1 MRRMVP
7 SKLCWLG
14 LQGILLVFSL
24 WFGSSIALGLA
35 MVLLI
40 LPLGSLPVNLYV
52 RNKLQVS
59 FSADTNLRKGTAG
72 ELTIQF
78 VNPTRFP
85 VMLVHSKIFTENQ
98 LNRQKQKMSVTTWLP
113 SKKEQCVTLGIGSGY
128 SGRLRIAIPSVT
140 LYDCFGLI
148 GIHCKTNAVYHVTVQ
163 PDTFAVQ
170 LTLHQMTN
178 SLHESDLYSQE
189 RPGPD
194 LTETFQIREYVP
206 GDSIRQVHW
215 KLSNKLDK
223 IIVRDSALPVVQNVL
238 VFWERTGESGDAA
251 CIDAQAEVIVS
262 LCKALLEQSI
272 QFTVGWN
279 DTDRN
284 LCVLHEIRSMDE
296 LVGIVPRILRATGT
310 REGVSGVELLLQT
323 GAHALC
329 AHMVY
334 VAETPQQGIA
344 ELERY
349 GCVTK
354 LLCGAVST
362 EDAIVFTTNDYVQ
375 QVSQID
381 L

>member
-1 MRRMVP
+1 MGP

-14 LQGILLVFSL
+14 LQGILLVFFL
-24 WFGSSIALGLA
+24 GFGSSIALGLA
-35 MVLLI
+35 MLLLI

-52 RNKLQVS
+52 RKKLQVS
-59 FSADTNLRKGTAG
+59 FSADTNLRKGTTG
-72 ELTIQF
+72 ELCIQL

-85 VMLVHSKIFTENQ
+85 VMRLHGKVLTENQ
-98 LNRQKQKMSVTTWLP
+98 LNRQKQKLSVTTWLP
-113 SKKEQCVTLGIGSGY
+113 AKKKQCVTLGIGSGY
-128 SGRLRIAIPSVT
+128 SGRLRIAIPSVM

-148 GIHCKTNAVYHVTVQ
+148 GIRCKTNAVYHVTVQ
-163 PDTFAVQ
+163 PNTFAIQ
-170 LTLHQMTN
+170 LTLHQMSN
-178 SLHESDLYSQE
+178 SLQESDIYSQE

-206 GDSIRQVHW
+206 GDSMRQVHW

-223 IIVRDSALPVVQNVL
+223 MIVRDSALPVVQNVL

-262 LCKALLEQSI
+262 LCRALLEQSI

-284 LCVLHEIRSMDE
+284 LCVLHEIRSTDE
-296 LVGIVPRILRATGT
+296 LVGIIPRLLRATGAK
-310 REGVSGVELLLQT
+310 EGVSGVELLLQT
-323 GAHALC
+323 GAYALC

-334 VAETPQQGIA
+334 MAETPQQGIV

-349 GCVTK
+349 GYVTK
-354 LLCGAVST
+354 LLCDATSAEG
-362 EDAIVFTTNDYVQ
+362 AIVFTTNDYVQ